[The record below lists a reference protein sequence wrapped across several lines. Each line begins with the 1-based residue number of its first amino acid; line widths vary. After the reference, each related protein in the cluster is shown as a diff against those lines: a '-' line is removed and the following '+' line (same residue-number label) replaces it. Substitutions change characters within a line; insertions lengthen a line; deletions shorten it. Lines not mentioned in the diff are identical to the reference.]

1 MVVVKFPTNGYGD
14 KLINACIIKP
24 GYQKAMGDFLSH
36 LFRWTEP
43 LIVVTS
49 CLVILFLLPILLL
62 FGKESSYLKLSRIY
76 NISRL
81 SILTLFHRITYIYLI
96 ILPLAFYINQ
106 HPPCIKAGIK
116 IESISMIYNFPHPKY
131 SSFCFVMLY
140 ISSLFGSSKVKQKS
154 KFIVLGLLIVLSIHW
169 ILCGDVS
176 IAQGIFTLCFSFV
189 LHYYSMRIPFWF
201 LNVESFFIP
210 LISIIIFNYNKERF
224 LKDTKTI
231 GKEIT
236 ALSLWISDLYMLI
249 KYRMS
254 RTGFISIGRQIDLDI
269 ETSSKK
275 GGYFSVLSSESEVS
289 FTNYLKKDLR
299 DSLFS
304 VVLFTVGLIVRNYI
318 SGSIVGS
325 YSGLV

>member
-1 MVVVKFPTNGYGD
+1 
-14 KLINACIIKP
+14 
-24 GYQKAMGDFLSH
+24 
-36 LFRWTEP
+36 
-43 LIVVTS
+43 
-49 CLVILFLLPILLL
+49 
-62 FGKESSYLKLSRIY
+62 
-76 NISRL
+76 
-81 SILTLFHRITYIYLI
+81 
-96 ILPLAFYINQ
+96 
-106 HPPCIKAGIK
+106 
-116 IESISMIYNFPHPKY
+116 MIYNFPHPKY